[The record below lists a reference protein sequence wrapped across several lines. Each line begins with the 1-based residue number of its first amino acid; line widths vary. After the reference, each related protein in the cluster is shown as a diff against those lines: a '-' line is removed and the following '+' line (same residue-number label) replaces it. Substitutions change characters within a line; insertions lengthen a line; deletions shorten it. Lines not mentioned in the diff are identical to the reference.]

1 MTKEKQL
8 LTALVEKP
16 TTYTIDIENDSM
28 LPELV
33 KADAIKKADDYNKG
47 RKKEEQIK
55 PLFIITINSPTLHT
69 LSHCA
74 IHLQDLPEH
83 LKDMQTVTLNDA
95 LPHIDTMV
103 KVICVLASSKDDYPE
118 WWEDFF
124 KLNCTPKDIFQIFH
138 EASLKMQTDFFL
150 TSFQIA
156 SLTNPMM
163 MRKPKGLIPSS

>member
-16 TTYTIDIENDSM
+16 TTYTIDVIEASM
-28 LPELV
+28 MPN
-33 KADAIKKADDYNKG
+33 KDKKVVFT
-47 RKKEEQIK
+47 IK
-55 PLFIITINSPTLHT
+55 PPTLQT
-69 LSHCA
+69 LSYCA
-74 IHLQDLPEH
+74 MHLQDLPDH
-83 LKDMQTVTLNDA
+83 LKDMQEVTLKDA
-95 LPHIDTMV
+95 LPHIDTMI
-103 KVICVLASSKDDYPE
+103 KVICVLASSKEEYPK

-124 KLNCTPKDIFQIFH
+124 KLNCTPKDVFQIFH

-163 MRKPKGLIPSS
+163 MRKPNLKG